1 MCIILYACVS
11 AQMPGLP
18 EAVVTSRGHLPLLS
32 PLSVSRGH
40 WPSNH
45 EGQCLTSPK
54 AELVL
59 QQKMSGPRKGQ
70 GEALD
75 IVTGQ
80 QHAERYWGS
89 S

>member
-1 MCIILYACVS
+1 MCIILYAYVS

-18 EAVVTSRGHLPLLS
+18 EAVVTSRGHLPLLN

-54 AELVL
+54 ALHLQLRQVSASLVHTAAMPS
-59 QQKMSGPRKGQ
+59 Q
-70 GEALD
+70 D
-75 IVTGQ
+75 
-80 QHAERYWGS
+80 RYFINIP
-89 S
+89 